1 MGRNQSLIFQLKEN
15 LKGKQRFEKSKKE
28 SRELLRSMAKT
39 HGVPLAQ
46 IPLDGIFSKNTY
58 QTYLKQGGYFIQWI
72 RKAHPAVKSLTDC
85 YKYVK
90 EYLEMAK
97 DRGDTAPTLRT
108 MGCALAKIYNCQSKE
123 FGFDFP
129 IRRPENRTRS
139 LYPTKFDAFMAAN
152 YAPEIEFLQNTGLR
166 RSEAQKLE
174 LSDFLNDC
182 TLLTVIGKGGR
193 KRTLEVLDPE
203 VIKNY
208 LKEHPYK
215 KDLIFGNLD
224 SRLDIHSF
232 RHDYANNLYDKKLSE
247 KYARHE
253 KTTDW
258 RHRRDGS
265 GRKYDREI
273 VQIVSE
279 SLGHN
284 RVDTSINNYLK

>member
-1 MGRNQSLIFQLKEN
+1 MGKHHSLIFQLKEN
-15 LKGKQRFEKSKKE
+15 LKGKQRFGQSKKE
-28 SRELLRSMAKT
+28 AREIVRFIARIR
-39 HGVPLAQ
+39 GIPLAQ
-46 IPLDGIFSKNTY
+46 MPLDGIFSRNTY
-58 QTYLKQGGYFIQWI
+58 ITYLRQGGYFIKWI
-72 RKAHPAVKSLTDC
+72 RKAHPEVKTLADC

-108 MGCALAKIYNCQSKE
+108 MGCALAKIYDCQSKE

-139 LYPTKFDAFMAAN
+139 LYPAKFDTFMAAN
-152 YAPEIEFLQNTGLR
+152 YACEIEFLQNTGLR
-166 RSEAQKLE
+166 RAEAQKLRVNDFMKDFTH
-174 LSDFLNDC
+174 LS
-182 TLLTVIGKGGR
+182 VIGKGGR
-193 KRTLEVLDPE
+193 KRTIEVLEAE

-232 RHDYANNLYDKKLSE
+232 RHDYANNLYDKKLHE
-247 KYARHE
+247 KYTRGE

-258 RHRRDGS
+258 RYRRDGS
-265 GRKYDREI
+265 NRKYDRDI

-279 SLGHN
+279 NLGHN
-284 RVDTSINNYLK
+284 RVDTSINDYLK